1 MRSQLF
7 KQLNRTKL
15 FSKLSA
21 TSLSCRLPPLT
32 NVSAITILWSILAIN
47 GYTGGSLDFETTNN
61 FFQQITEHSKQKLNE
76 LNSQKNEVLEALSPE
91 TFEVSAKRNSTIFK
105 SAAYGDEKK
114 TTGRE
119 AQGNFDTEIM
129 EKLRESKHNI

>member
-1 MRSQLF
+1 M
-7 KQLNRTKL
+7 
-15 FSKLSA
+15 
-21 TSLSCRLPPLT
+21 SCRQPLLT
-32 NVSAITILWSILAIN
+32 NVSAFAILLSFVAIN

>member
-1 MRSQLF
+1 MSNPLNQTKPFNQL
-7 KQLNRTKL
+7 
-15 FSKLSA
+15 SVI
-21 TSLSCRLPPLT
+21 SLSCRQPLLT
-32 NVSAITILWSILAIN
+32 NVSAITVLWSILAIN

-105 SAAYGDEKK
+105 SDAYGDEKK